1 MLQQLSNFFVK
12 YSLANYKS
20 RAGGGAIAPPYF
32 IIYKKIV

>member
-1 MLQQLSNFFVK
+1 MLQQLSNCFVK

-32 IIYKKIV
+32 IIFKKIV